1 MTQEFLPY
9 ERAVKLKQLGFDEP
23 CFGYYIELVK
33 PVEGILTIEKCDKNI
48 DGCLAPTFS
57 QAFRWFREKYDIH
70 YSIDRECSQQD
81 HKWGYNWSLYNYTG
95 LFNEFLTSN
104 PYAPAGEWVY
114 ETYEEAELA
123 CLDKLIEIV
132 EISKQDEKICTC
144 VDGVIT
150 CPGCDGEK
158 ESEFGVCAGC
168 NGNGEVTCGKCAGK
182 SKP

>member
-57 QAFRWFREKYDIH
+57 QAFRWFRDEHQLD
-70 YSIDRECSQQD
+70 
-81 HKWGYNWSLYNYTG
+81 
-95 LFNEFLTSN
+95 TSN
-104 PYAPAGEWVY
+104 NIVY
-114 ETYEEAELA
+114 SKFNDTISKKYSGVLRDKSAFINVGFYDTYEEVELA

-132 EISKQDEKICTC
+132 EL
-144 VDGVIT
+144 
-150 CPGCDGEK
+150 K
-158 ESEFGVCAGC
+158 EQE
-168 NGNGEVTCGKCAGK
+168 
-182 SKP
+182 P